1 MNESVRAVMEQN
13 QAARY
18 VQRME
23 SPRDEQA
30 IIIEAWNT
38 VLFEKFVRFRH
49 LLTTGLSVHSDA
61 CFRRHPPQFGAA
73 LLDVGCGFGETTAEL
88 AKAVGADGRA
98 VGVDCA
104 DNFVRAAQQLVP
116 QAAHKNL
123 SFMRADVQLEA
134 LGGPYDAAY
143 ARFGTMFFN
152 APGAA
157 MRNIRRSLRPGGKL
171 VMIVWR
177 RREDNPWL
185 HAAEQCV
192 RSLVEV
198 VSHEETNQV
207 HCGPGP
213 FSMAGPDTVSDMLQG
228 SGFRDVCFERFDGD
242 ICIGR
247 DLDEAVEFALALG
260 PAGEIIRLAGAS
272 AEQQRPRIA
281 AALRET
287 LAQFAR
293 PDGVWAPSSTWF
305 VTARNP

>member
-1 MNESVRAVMEQN
+1 ME
-13 QAARY
+13 ADRGARY
-18 VQRME
+18 VQLME
-23 SPRDEQA
+23 TAQPAPTRDEQA

-38 VLFEKFVRFRH
+38 VLFEKFVRFQH
-49 LLTTGLSVHSDA
+49 LLTSGLSVHSQA
-61 CFRRHPPQFGAA
+61 CFRRYPPLPGER
-73 LLDVGCGFGETTAEL
+73 LIDIGCGFGDTTLVL
-88 AKAVGADGRA
+88 AHCVGAEGHA
-98 VGVDCA
+98 TGVDCA
-104 DNFVRAAQQLVP
+104 ENFVRAAHELLPDAV
-116 QAAHKNL
+116 HKNL
-123 SFMRADVQLEA
+123 TFARADVQLEP

-152 APGAA
+152 MPGAA
-157 MRNIRRSLRPGGKL
+157 MRNIRRSLRPGGRL

-185 HAAEQCV
+185 HAAERCV
-192 RSLVEV
+192 RELVEV
-198 VSHEETNQV
+198 VSHDETDQV

-213 FSMAGPDTVSDMLQG
+213 FSMSGPDTVSDMLQA
-228 SGFRDVCFERFDGD
+228 SGFRDVRFERFDGD

-281 AALRET
+281 SALRET

-293 PDGVWAPSSTWF
+293 ADGIWAPSSTWF